1 MITFLVGNV
10 TFNTSKESLLKYQC
24 YFSLLDPSKGS
35 IFIARDPTH
44 FRHILNYLRG
54 SPSFPY
60 KLDYLYELQ
69 NEADFYSLHGFCD
82 LIDTQINILKNNNI
96 LTHIKLIAD
105 RIH

>member
-10 TFNTSKESLLKYQC
+10 SFNTSKESLSMHQC
-24 YFSLLDPSKGS
+24 YFSLLDTTKDI
-35 IFIARDPTH
+35 IFIDRDPTH

-60 KLDYLYELQ
+60 KLNHLFELK
-69 NEADFYSLHGFCD
+69 NEADFYSLHGFCE
-82 LIDTQINILKNNNI
+82 LIDQEVRVLENNNI
-96 LTHIKLIAD
+96 ATHLKLIAD